1 MLDFYYCVVI
11 MSFLRHKKKTDYSP
25 TQWKI
30 KRNCIDIILEC
41 AKSEYPNE
49 FGGLLRV
56 DTESKNIII
65 EIVLLPGTIS
75 GGSQAIFQLH
85 MLPIDFSIV
94 GTVHSHP
101 SGFPKPSNADLT
113 LFNKYGRIH
122 IIVASPF
129 NEYSWKSYNYRGKE
143 TDINIV

>member
-1 MLDFYYCVVI
+1 
-11 MSFLRHKKKTDYSP
+11 MSFLQHKKKIEYSP

-30 KRNCIDIILEC
+30 KRECLDVILEC

-56 DTESKNIII
+56 DAESKNTII
-65 EIVLLPGTIS
+65 EIMLLPGTIS

-101 SGFPKPSNADLT
+101 SGFPSPSNADLT
-113 LFNKYGRIH
+113 LFDKYGRIH
-122 IIVASPF
+122 IIVANPF
-129 NEYSWKSYNYRGKE
+129 NEYSWKSYDYLGKE
-143 TDINIV
+143 IDIKIE

>member
-1 MLDFYYCVVI
+1 ME
-11 MSFLRHKKKTDYSP
+11 MSFFQHKNKTNYTP
-25 TQWKI
+25 IQWKI
-30 KRNCIDIILEC
+30 KKDCLDVILEC

-56 DTESKNIII
+56 DTASKNTVI
-65 EIVLLPGTIS
+65 EVVLLPGTIS

-101 SGFPKPSNADLT
+101 SGIPRPSRADLE
-113 LFNKYGRIH
+113 LFDKYGRIH

-129 NEYSWKSYNYRGKE
+129 DEYSWKTYNYLGKE
-143 TDINIV
+143 IDVVIV

>member
-1 MLDFYYCVVI
+1 MRF
-11 MSFLRHKKKTDYSP
+11 FHKKNNKKEYTP
-25 TQWKI
+25 VKWNI
-30 KRNCIDIILEC
+30 KQDCLDIILES
-41 AKSEYPNE
+41 AKSIYPKE

-56 DTESKNIII
+56 DTELKHTITEVI
-65 EIVLLPGTIS
+65 LLPGTIS

-101 SGFPKPSNADLT
+101 SGFPNPSEADLT
-113 LFNKYGRIH
+113 LFNKYGKIH

-129 NEYSWKSYNYRGKE
+129 DEYSWRSYDYLGKE
-143 TDINIV
+143 IDIKIE

>member
-1 MLDFYYCVVI
+1 
-11 MSFLRHKKKTDYSP
+11 MSFLRHKKKIDYSP
-25 TQWKI
+25 RQWTI
-30 KRNCIDIILEC
+30 KRKCLDVILEC

-56 DTESKNIII
+56 DTESKYTII

-101 SGFPKPSNADLT
+101 SGFPSPSKADLT
-113 LFNKYGRIH
+113 LFDKYGRIH

-129 NEYSWKSYNYRGKE
+129 NEYSWKSYDYLGKE
-143 TDINIV
+143 IDIKIE

>member
-1 MLDFYYCVVI
+1 
-11 MSFLRHKKKTDYSP
+11 MSFFQRKKKQKYYIP
-25 TQWKI
+25 IQWKI
-30 KRNCIDIILEC
+30 KRECLNIILES
-41 AKSEYPNE
+41 AKSIYPNE

-56 DTESKNIII
+56 DTASKNTII
-65 EIVLLPGTIS
+65 EIILLPGTIS

-101 SGFPKPSNADLT
+101 SGSPRPSKADLE
-113 LFNKYGRIH
+113 LFDKYGRIH

-129 NEYSWKSYNYRGKE
+129 DEYSWRTYDHLGKE
-143 TDINIV
+143 IDVSII